1 MILDAI
7 TNALQ
12 KDINNMAW
20 LPIVF
25 TIFKIVLAILIPIL
39 VINAMISISKIRNE
53 TIRIRELLEDLL
65 EQKDK

>member
-12 KDINNMAW
+12 KDINNITW
-20 LPIVF
+20 LPIIF

-39 VINAMISISKIRNE
+39 VINYDINI
-53 TIRIRELLEDLL
+53 
-65 EQKDK
+65 

>member
-25 TIFKIVLAILIPIL
+25 TIFKIVLAVLIPIL
-39 VINAMISISKIRNE
+39 VINAMMSISKIKNE

-65 EQKDK
+65 KQKDK

>member
-12 KDINNMAW
+12 KDINNMTW
-20 LPIVF
+20 LPIIF

>member
-1 MILDAI
+1 
-7 TNALQ
+7 
-12 KDINNMAW
+12 MAW

-25 TIFKIVLAILIPIL
+25 TIFKIVLAIPIPIL

>member
-1 MILDAI
+1 MILDTI

-12 KDINNMAW
+12 KDINNITW

-25 TIFKIVLAILIPIL
+25 IIFKIVLAILIPIL
-39 VINAMISISKIRNE
+39 VINAMMSISRIRNE
-53 TIRIRELLEDLL
+53 SIRIRELLEDLL

>member
-39 VINAMISISKIRNE
+39 VINAMISISKIKNE

-65 EQKDK
+65 HQKDK

>member
-7 TNALQ
+7 TNTQQ

-39 VINAMISISKIRNE
+39 VINAMISISKIKNE

-65 EQKDK
+65 HQKDK

>member
-12 KDINNMAW
+12 KDINNITW

-53 TIRIRELLEDLL
+53 TVRIRELLEDLL

>member
-12 KDINNMAW
+12 KDINNMTW
-20 LPIVF
+20 LPIIF

-39 VINAMISISKIRNE
+39 VINAMISISKIKNE

-65 EQKDK
+65 HQKDK

>member
-25 TIFKIVLAILIPIL
+25 TIFKIVLAILIPVL

>member
-25 TIFKIVLAILIPIL
+25 TIFKIVLAVLIPIL
-39 VINAMISISKIRNE
+39 VINAMMSISKIKNE

-65 EQKDK
+65 HQKDK